1 MSTKQFEREDFV
13 YSVRST
19 LEETAIHPALIR
31 LELTESL
38 LIGDS
43 TKALEKI
50 RELKALGV
58 SLSVDDF
65 GTGYSSL
72 QYLKCLNV
80 DELKIDQSFVRD
92 FMLNRSDA
100 LIVETIISIG
110 KNFNMEVIAEGVETE
125 EQFERLKAMGCQNF
139 QGYFFGKPTPPTSL

>member
-1 MSTKQFEREDFV
+1 M
-13 YSVRST
+13 
-19 LEETAIHPALIR
+19 
-31 LELTESL
+31 
-38 LIGDS
+38 
-43 TKALEKI
+43 
-50 RELKALGV
+50 GV
-58 SLSVDDF
+58 SFVDDF

-110 KNFNMEVIAEGVETE
+110 KNFNIEKIAEGVETE

-139 QGYFFGKPTPPTSL
+139 QGYFFGKPTL